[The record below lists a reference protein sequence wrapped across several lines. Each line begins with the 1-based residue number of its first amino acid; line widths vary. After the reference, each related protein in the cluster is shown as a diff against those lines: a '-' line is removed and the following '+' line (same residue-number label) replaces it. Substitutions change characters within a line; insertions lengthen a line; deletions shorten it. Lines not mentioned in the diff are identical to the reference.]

1 MPTTAACCFL
11 ALRGA
16 KVALDI
22 ARGLHYLH
30 RWHAAAAAPAAQTAC
45 TMSVGHLACMHPTTV
60 HLCALEFTHPT
71 TVHLCALE
79 LAAGWPGR
87 VLSLCLLSPLPALPA
102 LAAACGSPTLT

>member
-45 TMSVGHLACMHPTTV
+45 TMSVGHLACMHPTI
-60 HLCALEFTHPT
+60 
-71 TVHLCALE
+71 VHLCALE
-79 LAAGWPGR
+79 LAAGWPGT